1 MIVFGEKLCEN
12 VLKAVPHRHWVF
24 SIPKRLKIYFLY
36 DRNLLK
42 KLSLCVWKVLSA
54 YLKHTVPYEDAE
66 PGVVAA
72 MQSFGDF
79 LEFHPH
85 FHVISSDGC
94 FYGEG
99 SFMVS
104 PAPNARDLENAFRQK
119 YLSSQETPARQV
131 LSHNYPTPVNS
142 KKKAG
147 YLEHFKI
154 AGFIKD

>member
-1 MIVFGEKLCEN
+1 M
-12 VLKAVPHRHWVF
+12 LKAVPHRHWVF
-24 SIPKRLKIYFLY
+24 SIPKRLRIYFLY
-36 DRNLLK
+36 DRKLLK

-54 YLKHTVPYEDAE
+54 YLKHATPYEDAE

-72 MQSFGDF
+72 IQSFGDF

-104 PAPNARDLENAFRQK
+104 PAPNARDLENAFRQEVFK
-119 YLSSQETPARQV
+119 MLQAEGKINDAVIENMMSCTLLYMSFDQIYLL
-131 LSHNYPTPVNS
+131 LSNPV
-142 KKKAG
+142 
-147 YLEHFKI
+147 
-154 AGFIKD
+154 